1 MKKLL
6 TTITLGA
13 AIVPLAAT
21 VSCSSNDELKLLD
34 LGKHEIFLDRKTQD
48 ASDRTH
54 IILENIQKQD
64 IKKLPANINTYFNSH
79 LVSGGFGEE
88 RHYYT
93 GSSALTTTNHNS
105 NFHVG
110 VDVLLPTN
118 RKLVSPVNGEV
129 IAAFWKDSPVLFYGI
144 GGTVVI
150 RTKIADLNVDDEL
163 KEFVYIKKSRTRPEV
178 LKLPKLLFKHNKQM
192 LHMNEDRFFE
202 VSESDYKAYINS
214 LQQTEKDK
222 IAQESQYVY
231 LTFMHLSRDSLNVFS
246 NNTLEL
252 QKENRRK
259 HIVYNNSI
267 DIKHPYAIKRG
278 QSIGKV
284 GTMADNGGWAPHVH
298 LEVHSALLSFGSKV
312 DRYDFSS
319 LPAKTDAR
327 YMSKISSL
335 YYHAKPIGT
344 YISASLTSGKEKWD
358 DFATKKGIID
368 PNNIYKLYD
377 DSTRQVSFNM

>member
-21 VSCSSNDELKLLD
+21 VSCSSAQESKIID
-34 LGKHEIFLDRKTQD
+34 LGKHEIFLDRPTQD

-79 LVSGGFGEE
+79 LVSGGYGEE

-93 GSSALTTTNHNS
+93 GSSALTTTSQNS

-118 RKLVSPVNGEV
+118 RELISPVDGEV

-163 KEFVYIKKSRTRPEV
+163 KEFVYIKKSRTKAEV
-178 LKLPKLLFKHNKQM
+178 LKLPKLLFKHNKQL

-202 VSESDYKAYINS
+202 VGESDYKTYIDS
-214 LQQTEKDK
+214 LQQAEKDK
-222 IAQESQYVY
+222 LIEETKYIY

-252 QKENRRK
+252 QKEDRRK
-259 HIVYNNSI
+259 HIVYNDSI
-267 DIKHPYAIKRG
+267 DIKHPHVIKRG
-278 QSIGKV
+278 QPIGKV

-298 LEVHSALLSFGSKV
+298 LEAHSALLSFGSKV
-312 DRYDFSS
+312 DRYDFSA

-327 YMSKISSL
+327 YATKVSSL
-335 YYHAKPIGT
+335 YFAAKPVGT

-358 DFATKKGIID
+358 DFATKRGFID

-377 DSTRQVSFNM
+377 DSTRRVSFNM